1 MGASCLSAGKV
12 SGNDEEFIAMK
23 IIKAASKKL
32 DKIYNRGLNRQAR
45 VEEKVKKIIDD
56 VRLFGDE
63 ALLKYT
69 RKFDGVKMMPRQLK
83 VSEIEISGAY
93 ANISPNF
100 VSSLKVVIE
109 NVNRFY
115 RKQMRKSWRIKGVEG
130 AVLGEN
136 YTPLE
141 KVGIYI
147 PAGTAPL
154 VSTVYMTVL
163 PAKLAGVK
171 KIVLVSPPD
180 KNGYINPHILVI
192 ADLLKVDEIYRV
204 GGAQG
209 IAALAYGTKTIPR
222 VDKVVGPGNIYVS
235 EAKRQ
240 VFGMIDIDMIA
251 GPTELVVIA
260 NRFSDPKFIIADLR
274 AQAEHAKGL
283 AILITN
289 SKALAKEVKSQLDGD
304 NGYIILTKNL
314 KQACEIANKIAPEHL
329 EILVQNPKGL
339 LKNIKNAG
347 AVFLGPYSPTAVGDY
362 VAGPSHVLP
371 TGGTARFFS
380 GLSVSDFVKSS
391 HIISYSK
398 KALEKMREPLE
409 KIAGIE
415 GLQKHVDSVK
425 ARFI

>member
-1 MGASCLSAGKV
+1 
-12 SGNDEEFIAMK
+12 MK
-23 IIKAASKKL
+23 IIKSNSKKL
-32 DKIYNRGLNRQAR
+32 EKIFNRACLRQAR
-45 VEEKVKKIIDD
+45 IVDKVKGILED
-56 VRLFGDE
+56 VRLLGDE

-69 RKFDGVKMMPRQLK
+69 RKFDAVKLNPRQLK

-93 ANISPNF
+93 QNISPNF
-100 VSSLKVVIE
+100 VSSLKVIIE
-109 NVNRFY
+109 NINRFY
-115 RKQMRKSWRIKGVEG
+115 RKQLRKSWRIKGADG
-130 AVLGEN
+130 IILGEN

-141 KVGIYI
+141 RVGIYV

-154 VSTVYMTVL
+154 VSTVYMSVL

-171 KIVLVSPPD
+171 KIALISPPD
-180 KNGYINPHILVI
+180 KSGLINPHILVV
-192 ADLLKVDEIYRV
+192 ADLLKVDEIYRS

-222 VDKVVGPGNIYVS
+222 VDKIVGPGNQYVS

-240 VFGMIDIDMIA
+240 LFGVVDIDMIA
-251 GPTELVVIA
+251 GPTELVIIA

-289 SKALAKEVKSQLDGD
+289 SKSLAKTVKLELDGN

-314 KQACEIANKIAPEHL
+314 EQAVDISNKIAPEHL
-329 EILVQNPKGL
+329 EILVQNPQRLIKG
-339 LKNIKNAG
+339 IKNAG
-347 AVFLGPYSPTAVGDY
+347 AIFLGPYTPTAVGDY
-362 VAGPSHVLP
+362 IAGPSHVLP
-371 TGGTARFFS
+371 TQGTARFFS
-380 GLSVSDFVKSS
+380 GLAVTDFIKSS

-398 KALEKMREPLE
+398 KSLEKAREPIE

-415 GLQKHVDSVK
+415 GLGRHLESVK
-425 ARFI
+425 ARFE

>member
-1 MGASCLSAGKV
+1 
-12 SGNDEEFIAMK
+12 MK
-23 IIKAASKKL
+23 IIRFTSKKL
-32 DKIYNRGLNRQAR
+32 EKIYNRGFIKQGR
-45 VEEKVKKIIDD
+45 VEERVKKIIED

-69 RKFDGVKMMPRQLK
+69 KKFDGVKLSSRQLR

-93 ANISPNF
+93 QNISQNF
-100 VSSLKVVIE
+100 VSTLKIIIE

-115 RKQMRKSWRIKGVEG
+115 RKTVRKSWRMKDADG
-130 AVLGEN
+130 AMLGEN

-141 KVGIYI
+141 KVGVYI

-171 KIVLVSPPD
+171 KIVLISPPD
-180 KNGYINPHILVI
+180 KHGFINPHILVV

-209 IAALAYGTKTIPR
+209 IAALAYGTKTVPR
-222 VDKVVGPGNIYVS
+222 VDKIVGPGNIYVS

-240 VFGMIDIDMIA
+240 VFGLVDIDMIA
-251 GPTELVVIA
+251 GPTELVIIA
-260 NRFSDPKFIIADLR
+260 NRYSEPKFIIADLK

-289 SKALAKEVKSQLDGD
+289 SKSLAQEVKSQLDLS
-304 NGYIILTKNL
+304 NGFIILTKNL
-314 KQACEIANKIAPEHL
+314 EQAAEIVNKIAPEHL
-329 EILVQNPKGL
+329 EILVQNPQRL
-339 LKNIKNAG
+339 LKLIRNAG
-347 AVFLGPYSPTAVGDY
+347 AIFLGPYSPTAVGDY

-371 TGGTARFFS
+371 TYGTARFFS
-380 GLSVSDFVKSS
+380 GLSVFDFVKSI

-398 KALEKMREPLE
+398 KALEKIKEPLE

-415 GLQKHVDSVK
+415 GLSKHLDSVK
-425 ARFI
+425 IRFQQ

>member
-1 MGASCLSAGKV
+1 
-12 SGNDEEFIAMK
+12 MK

-32 DKIYNRGLNRQAR
+32 EKIYNRGQLPKLR
-45 VEEKVKKIIDD
+45 VEEKVRKIIDD
-56 VRLFGDE
+56 VRLFGDD
-63 ALLKYT
+63 ALIKYT
-69 RKFDGVKMMPRQLK
+69 RKFDKVKLNPRQLK
-83 VSEIEISGAY
+83 VSQIEISGAY
-93 ANISPNF
+93 ANISPHF

-115 RKQMRKSWRIKGVEG
+115 RKQLRNSWRMKGTEG
-130 AVLGEN
+130 VVLGEN

-141 KVGIYI
+141 KVGVYI

-171 KIVLVSPPD
+171 KIVLISPPD
-180 KNGYINPHILVI
+180 KLGYINPHILVV

-209 IAALAYGTKTIPR
+209 IGALAYGTKTVPR
-222 VDKVVGPGNIYVS
+222 VDKIVGPGNIYVS

-240 VFGMIDIDMIA
+240 VFGMVDIDMIA

-260 NRFSDPKFIIADLR
+260 NRFSDPKFIVADLH
-274 AQAEHAKGL
+274 AQGEHSKGL

-289 SKALAKEVKSQLDGD
+289 SKSLAKEVKSQTDGH

-314 KQACEIANKIAPEHL
+314 KQAAEIANRIAPEHL
-329 EILVQNPKGL
+329 EILVQNPQKL
-339 LKNIKNAG
+339 LKDIKNAG
-347 AVFLGPYSPTAVGDY
+347 AIFLGPYSPVALGDY

-371 TGGTARFFS
+371 TSGTARFFS
-380 GLSVSDFVKSS
+380 GLNVTDFIKSS
-391 HIISYSK
+391 HVISYSK
-398 KALEKMREPLE
+398 KALERIREPLE

-425 ARFI
+425 ARF

>member
-1 MGASCLSAGKV
+1 
-12 SGNDEEFIAMK
+12 MK
-23 IIKAASKKL
+23 IIRFGSKQL
-32 DKIYNRGLNRQAR
+32 EKIYNRGSFKKAR

-56 VRLFGDE
+56 VRSFGDD

-69 RKFDGVKMMPRQLK
+69 KKFDGVKLMPRQLK

-93 ANISPNF
+93 QNISPNF
-100 VSSLKVVIE
+100 VSSLKTVIE

-115 RKQMRKSWRIKGVEG
+115 RKTMKKSWRMKDNDGV
-130 AVLGEN
+130 VLGEN

-141 KVGIYI
+141 RVGIYI

-163 PAKLAGVK
+163 PAKIAGVK
-171 KIVLVSPPD
+171 RIALISPPN
-180 KNGYINPHILVI
+180 KFGLINPHILVM
-192 ADLLKVDEIYRV
+192 ADLLKVDEVYRV

-209 IAALAYGTKTIPR
+209 IAALAYGTKTIPA
-222 VDKVVGPGNIYVS
+222 VDKIVGPGNIYVS

-240 VFGMIDIDMIA
+240 VFGQVDIDMIA
-251 GPTELVVIA
+251 GPTELVIIA
-260 NRFSDPKFIIADLR
+260 NRFSDPKFIIADLA
-274 AQAEHAKGL
+274 AQKEHAKGL
-283 AILITN
+283 AVLITN
-289 SKALAKEVKSQLDGD
+289 SKALAQQVKSQSADQDGF
-304 NGYIILTKNL
+304 IILTKNL
-314 KQACEIANKIAPEHL
+314 EQAVEASNKIAPEHL
-329 EILVQNPKGL
+329 EILVQNPKRL
-339 LKNIKNAG
+339 LKGIKNAG
-347 AVFLGPYSPTAVGDY
+347 AIFLGPYSPVAVGDY

-380 GLSVSDFVKSS
+380 GLSVCDFMKSN

-415 GLQKHVDSVK
+415 GLVKHLDSVK
-425 ARFI
+425 ARFE

>member
-1 MGASCLSAGKV
+1 
-12 SGNDEEFIAMK
+12 MK
-23 IIKAASKKL
+23 IIRFTSKKL
-32 DKIYNRGLNRQAR
+32 EKIYNRATLRQVR
-45 VEEKVKKIIDD
+45 VEEKVARIIND

-63 ALLKYT
+63 ALIKYT
-69 RKFDGVKMMPRQLK
+69 RKFDKVKLSLRQLK
-83 VSEIEISGAY
+83 VSQIEIGGAY

-100 VSSLKVVIE
+100 VSSLKIIIE

-115 RKQMRKSWRIKGVEG
+115 RKQLRKSWRIKSPEGV
-130 AVLGEN
+130 VLGEN
-136 YTPLE
+136 YTPLDR
-141 KVGIYI
+141 VGIYI

-171 KIVLVSPPD
+171 NIVLISPPD
-180 KNGYINPHILVI
+180 KNGYINPHILVV

-209 IAALAYGTKTIPR
+209 IAALAYGTKTMPR
-222 VDKVVGPGNIYVS
+222 VDKIIGPGNIYVS

-240 VFGMIDIDMIA
+240 VFGVVDIDMIA
-251 GPTELVVIA
+251 GPTELVIIA
-260 NRFSDPKFIIADLR
+260 NRFSNPEFIIADLR

-289 SKALAKEVKSQLDGD
+289 SKSLAKEVKSQLDGD
-304 NGYIILTKNL
+304 TGYIILTKNL

-329 EILVQNPKGL
+329 EILVQNPKAL
-339 LKNIKNAG
+339 VKNIKNAG
-347 AVFLGPYSPTAVGDY
+347 AIFLGPYSPVALGDY

-371 TGGTARFFS
+371 TLGTARFFS
-380 GLSVSDFVKSS
+380 GLNVYDFIKSS

-398 KALEKMREPLE
+398 KALERIREPLE
-409 KIAGIE
+409 KIASIE
-415 GLQKHVDSVK
+415 GLQKHLDSVK
-425 ARFI
+425 SRFE